1 MILISKVMIQKTN
14 GSATDIINVN
24 YMEGLI
30 LKVGPSYQ
38 SLTLI
43 ILPYYSGGDV
53 RSLKCPIKRRSHA
66 RTTWIDGDHQDICE
80 IYIHICIH
88 VCICVNIYNIII

>member
-14 GSATDIINVN
+14 GSAIDIINVN
-24 YMEGLI
+24 YMEDGLI

-43 ILPYYSGGDV
+43 ILPYYSGGDI

-80 IYIHICIH
+80 IYIYKYVYMCKYI
-88 VCICVNIYNIII
+88 